1 MNRRTYL
8 SISIG
13 LTTMTAGCISNNSIE
28 YTFESINIHEEI
40 YNADNPLEFRN
51 ELPRVQETEENVF
64 IDGLIS
70 HGDCEEPYIPYVTYN
85 QNKKQI
91 KAKVSTKS
99 TKNILDKVLN
109 PGCTLALR
117 EIEYRINIPKKDKNI
132 QSVHIIEEKTS
143 NENTDQI
150 KNL

>member
-1 MNRRTYL
+1 ML
-8 SISIG
+8 
-13 LTTMTAGCISNNSIE
+13 
-28 YTFESINIHEEI
+28 
-40 YNADNPLEFRN
+40 
-51 ELPRVQETEENVF
+51 
-64 IDGLIS
+64 LI
-70 HGDCEEPYIPYVTYN
+70 IRI
-85 QNKKQI
+85 KKQI

-117 EIEYRINIPKKDKNI
+117 EIGYRINIPKKDKNI

>member
-1 MNRRTYL
+1 
-8 SISIG
+8 
-13 LTTMTAGCISNNSIE
+13 MTAGCISNNSIE

-85 QNKKQI
+85 QNKK
-91 KAKVSTKS
+91 T
-99 TKNILDKVLN
+99 N
-109 PGCTLALR
+109 
-117 EIEYRINIPKKDKNI
+117 
-132 QSVHIIEEKTS
+132 
-143 NENTDQI
+143 
-150 KNL
+150 